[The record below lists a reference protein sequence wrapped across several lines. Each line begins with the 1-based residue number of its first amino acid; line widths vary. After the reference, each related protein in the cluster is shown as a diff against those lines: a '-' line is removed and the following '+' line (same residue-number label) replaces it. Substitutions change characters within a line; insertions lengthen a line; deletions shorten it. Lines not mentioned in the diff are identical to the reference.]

1 MASSGGILG
10 LGFHSIAAN
19 PYPSILD
26 SLKSQKLIDK
36 KYFSLY
42 LRDEGEFGSYILF
55 GGIDM

>member
-26 SLKSQKLIDK
+26 SLEKQKLIDK

-42 LRDEGEFGSYILF
+42 LRDEG
-55 GGIDM
+55 